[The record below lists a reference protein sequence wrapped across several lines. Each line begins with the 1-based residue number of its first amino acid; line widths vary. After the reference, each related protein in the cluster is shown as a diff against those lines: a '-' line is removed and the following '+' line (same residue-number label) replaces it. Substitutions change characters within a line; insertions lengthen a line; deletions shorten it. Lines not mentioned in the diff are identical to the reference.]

1 MAMATASTALV
12 DAQTHAIEQWADLW
26 SAHDM
31 NGLLRL
37 FTDDVV
43 YEDVTMGAVNRG
55 PAALKAFGESFLAGF
70 PDVTFELRSRFADG
84 SSGGAEWVMRGT
96 NTGDSPGMPATGK
109 SVEVRGA
116 SIFEFAGEHIRRCSD
131 YWDMS
136 SFLKQ
141 LGV

>member
-1 MAMATASTALV
+1 MATASPALV
-12 DAQTHAIEQWADLW
+12 DAQTHAIEEWAELW

-31 NGLLRL
+31 SELLRL

-55 PAALKAFGESFLAGF
+55 HEALRTFGEGFLAGF

-96 NTGDSPGMPATGK
+96 NTGDSPDMPATGK
-109 SVEVRGA
+109 RVEVRGA
-116 SIFEFAGEHIRRCSD
+116 SIFEFAGDRIRRCSD

-136 SFLKQ
+136 TFLKQ
-141 LGV
+141 LGGE

>member
-1 MAMATASTALV
+1 MATASPALV
-12 DAQTHAIEQWADLW
+12 DAQTHAIEEWAELW
-26 SAHDM
+26 SSHDM
-31 NGLLRL
+31 SELLRL

-55 PAALKAFGESFLAGF
+55 HEALRTFGEGFLAGF

-96 NTGDSPGMPATGK
+96 NTGDSPDMPATGK
-109 SVEVRGA
+109 RVEVRGA
-116 SIFEFAGEHIRRCSD
+116 SIFEFAGDRIRRCSD

-136 SFLKQ
+136 TFLKQ
-141 LGV
+141 LGGE